1 MTTTP
6 LTLSIQIY
14 SLRKL
19 GDVDRQFDVVAEA
32 GFRHVELINSHLE
45 DAAATRAKLDARG
58 LKASSSHV
66 SLAALRERLDGVA
79 AACNTI
85 GFTDLFIPSVP
96 KDERA
101 SDSPYWEALGR
112 ELAGY
117 AQRLADHGI
126 ALGYHNHNWDV
137 EPRQDGRTPLELLF
151 GAADSPLRW
160 QVDVAWLVRGGVD
173 PLAWLQRYAGRVTSA
188 HAKDIAPAGQKPD
201 EDGWADV
208 GTGTLDWPQ
217 LAAAAK
223 AAGARWLVAEHD
235 NPNDGERFA
244 RNAWAFLNNLKA

>member
-1 MTTTP
+1 MTSTP

-19 GDVDRQFDVVAEA
+19 GDFDRQLDVVAEA

-45 DAAATRAKLDARG
+45 DAAATRAKLNARG

-66 SLAALRERLDGVA
+66 SIAALRERLDAVA
-79 AACNTI
+79 EACKTI
-85 GFTDLFIPSVP
+85 GFTELFIPSVP
-96 KDERA
+96 RDERD

-112 ELAGY
+112 ELALF
-117 AQRLADHGI
+117 AQQLADHGI

-137 EPRQDGRTPLELLF
+137 QPKQDGRTPLELLF

-173 PLAWLQRYAGRVTSA
+173 PLAWLQRHAGRVTSA
-188 HAKDIAPAGQKPD
+188 HAKDMAPAGQKLD

-208 GTGTLDWPQ
+208 GTGTLDWPT
-217 LAAAAK
+217 LAAACK

-235 NPNDGERFA
+235 NPSDGARFA
-244 RNAWAFLNNLKA
+244 RNSFSYLTSLKA